1 MNNFTGIRFESWLK
15 QLFFSLNFLLGGYFC
30 TSKCPGPAVANF
42 ELMIKSLMMNRVKK
56 NLDVLAL
63 PSILAKMINMYV
75 GEAQSERRAARK
87 AKWNETRAKLIN
99 AVNIASVEAA
109 LEDEIAELIAL
120 GHGEGFDPNWDLVNS
135 LYYCSSLYTTV
146 GKVAFSIGSP

>member
-1 MNNFTGIRFESWLK
+1 
-15 QLFFSLNFLLGGYFC
+15 
-30 TSKCPGPAVANF
+30 
-42 ELMIKSLMMNRVKK
+42 
-56 NLDVLAL
+56 
-63 PSILAKMINMYV
+63 MINIYV
-75 GEAQSERRAARK
+75 GEAQSERRATRK

-120 GHGEGFDPNWDLVNS
+120 GHGGFDPNWDLVNS

-146 GKVAFSIGSP
+146 GKLAFSIGSP

>member
-1 MNNFTGIRFESWLK
+1 MVINMKQEHCGLVKRFFRHWLA
-15 QLFFSLNFLLGGYFC
+15 FSLYVLLC
-30 TSKCPGPAVANF
+30 AQVVMRL
-42 ELMIKSLMMNRVKK
+42 E
-56 NLDVLAL
+56 
-63 PSILAKMINMYV
+63 
-75 GEAQSERRAARK
+75 GEAQSEREVARK